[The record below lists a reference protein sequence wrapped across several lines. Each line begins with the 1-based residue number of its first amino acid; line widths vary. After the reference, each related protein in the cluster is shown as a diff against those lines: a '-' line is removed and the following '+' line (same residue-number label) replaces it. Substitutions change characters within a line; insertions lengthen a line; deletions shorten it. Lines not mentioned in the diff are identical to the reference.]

1 MITNVDVQTDQ
12 VAPQAEPC
20 FRLIYRSRSLLSQG
34 TEPVEAG
41 LAEVLR
47 VSRINNRK
55 RGVTG
60 ALMFYEYK
68 EWFAQVLEG
77 PQAEVEDLFAV
88 IKADER
94 HKAVEVREA
103 ASAPDRLFNRWAMA
117 LIAEHGQP
125 DAPLVAIDGGIS
137 EAEPWR
143 ASEDQEKVLAQLRD
157 ITRGYGRSY

>member
-1 MITNVDVQTDQ
+1 MITNVDVQSDH

-34 TEPVEAG
+34 QEPVEAG

-47 VSRINNRK
+47 VSRVNNRK

-77 PQAEVEDLFAV
+77 PQTEVEDLFAV
-88 IKADER
+88 IEADER
-94 HKAVEVREA
+94 HKSVEIREA
-103 ASAPDRLFNRWAMA
+103 ANAPDRLFNRWAMA
-117 LIAEHGQP
+117 LIAEHGQS
-125 DAPLVAIDGGIS
+125 DAPLVAIDGNIS

-143 ASEDQEKVLAQLRD
+143 VSEDQEKVLTQLRD